1 MTSAVVGSAVVPSA
15 GLLLHRRRVFEWV
28 VVPHPFLATQLPPSD
43 GAASLFRSSV
53 AGTLFEL
60 VADHVVQGRV
70 IFPGA
75 GYLELGR
82 AATRA
87 EALHSVFFLQP
98 LAIEV
103 PNLLIECAVT
113 EDGRFEVCSR
123 EDAASVEATVHCSGS
138 FSRRALTGQRAQAD
152 PPSWRGRVC
161 TRVADVDAMYDGFDA
176 VGLQYGPAYRTLERA
191 FGNALDAAAA
201 ALRVRSSRQGT
212 VCLLYTSPSPRD

>member
-1 MTSAVVGSAVVPSA
+1 MKQLVQLGHALMPPNAQLRVLNPHVGSSLRGSGACALPAQTGALQPASGADVASGSVSSFGYSGTIAHIVLQHASVAVTSAVVCSAVVPSA
-15 GLLLHRRRVFEWV
+15 GLLLHRRRAFEWV

-53 AGTLFEL
+53 AGKLFEL

-87 EALHSVFFLQP
+87 EALHGVFFLQP
-98 LAIEV
+98 LAVEV

-113 EDGRFEVCSR
+113 EDGRFEVCSL
-123 EDAASVEATVHCSGS
+123 SLIHI
-138 FSRRALTGQRAQAD
+138 
-152 PPSWRGRVC
+152 
-161 TRVADVDAMYDGFDA
+161 
-176 VGLQYGPAYRTLERA
+176 
-191 FGNALDAAAA
+191 
-201 ALRVRSSRQGT
+201 
-212 VCLLYTSPSPRD
+212 